1 MRSILDPRREE
12 SRLTR
17 CPNKTHKPMGN
28 FMFCPNMKHVLVA
41 EAPSFRVSQMFPV
54 ALLRNGPRTAA
65 VAPWGEGLIDQ
76 SVSDWWYPV
85 TWDTVAPDELVV
97 LNPSLAAQPLCTG
110 KGAEPFLRRA
120 LSRRLAFS
128 VHVFNA
134 SVPEFHLLA
143 AHAAMCDP
151 TAIGVDPAADTES
164 AATDPY
170 FGWLDTSQK
179 RLAGA
184 SAQELV
190 AFELAAIRSI
200 ALLSGA
206 ANSSEDPRFDGI
218 DLGQTLVASIHSGLN
233 GAYVCPSL
241 AFAHELLA
249 VGTWLGHVLRGR
261 PALMPSFIADAC
273 ADWLSPRAS
282 GDQCT
287 AILQMHAE
295 IAVGQHELLKAAR
308 RVRSKGYPVKVL
320 PRRSVADV
328 APLVWNRHLF
338 NSLL

>member
-1 MRSILDPRREE
+1 
-12 SRLTR
+12 
-17 CPNKTHKPMGN
+17 
-28 FMFCPNMKHVLVA
+28 
-41 EAPSFRVSQMFPV
+41 MFPV
-54 ALLRNGPRTAA
+54 TLFRNGPRTTV

-85 TWDTVAPDELVV
+85 TWDTVVPDELVV

-120 LSRRLAFS
+120 LTRRLASS
-128 VHVFNA
+128 VRAFDA

-143 AHAAMCDP
+143 AHAAMRDAS
-151 TAIGVDPAADTES
+151 AIEVNPAADTES
-164 AATDPY
+164 PASDPY
-170 FGWLDTSQK
+170 FRWLDASQK
-179 RLAGA
+179 RLTGA
-184 SAQELV
+184 SARELV

-200 ALLSGA
+200 ALLCSA
-206 ANSSEDPRFDGI
+206 ANSAEDSHFDRV
-218 DLGQTLVASIHSGLN
+218 DLGQTLVASLHGGLN

-273 ADWLSPRAS
+273 LDWLSPRAS
-282 GDQCT
+282 SGQCT
-287 AILQMHAE
+287 AILEMHAE
-295 IAVGQHELLKAAR
+295 IAVGQHELLRAAR
-308 RVRSKGYPVKVL
+308 RVQSKGYPVKVL

-328 APLVWNRHLF
+328 APLVWDQRLF